1 VAGITA
7 NLFNLWLGIIT
18 SVGFVAGFI
27 IATYRHFH
35 KKFTI
40 SVMNE
45 LKPVSAQLTTNG
57 GSSLL
62 DAVNRIET
70 ELNRQ
75 GGELDVLSLRV
86 SEHLAYHKGR
96 EDALAEKVRYV

>member
-7 NLFNLWLGIIT
+7 NSFNLWLGIIT

-27 IATYRHFH
+27 VATYRHFH

-57 GSSLL
+57 ES
-62 DAVNRIET
+62 N
-70 ELNRQ
+70 
-75 GGELDVLSLRV
+75 
-86 SEHLAYHKGR
+86 
-96 EDALAEKVRYV
+96 